1 VKVSFAMPIR
11 IDGANLDKRMP
22 LGPRMARRRFAQN
35 RRAKMQRHAARLAVL
50 ANTSPIG
57 RTKLVRGPYLV
68 VTLTRLSAGEL
79 DDDNLR
85 AGCKHIRDGIADAFK
100 LNDRDPMLR
109 WLYVQERCAA
119 KSYSIRVTIE
129 SMEKVELVGR
139 VFQHVAEGV
148 G

>member
-1 VKVSFAMPIR
+1 MKVTFALPIR
-11 IDGANLDKRMP
+11 IEGANRDKRMGI
-22 LGPRMARRRFAQN
+22 GPKMIRRRFAQVN
-35 RRAKMQRHAARLAVL
+35 AAKRQRKGAYFAVL
-50 ANTSPIG
+50 ANTSPSG
-57 RTKLVRGPYLV
+57 RTKLKRGPYLV
-68 VTLTRLSAGEL
+68 VTITRLSAGEL

-129 SMEKVELVGR
+129 SMEKVDLVGR
-139 VFQHVAEGV
+139 IFTHVAEGV